1 MAKLLDKLF
10 RVLVTGK
17 VLWASFKASHCSD
30 FASNHGRGLE
40 AQRFTDYGRK
50 KKADHFIALSTGEG
64 TQVD

>member
-40 AQRFTDYGRK
+40 AQRFTDYV
-50 KKADHFIALSTGEG
+50 S
-64 TQVD
+64 